1 MKRRFIHESPRR
13 PVGGVALGVK
23 RDDGKTTTRLTAGA
37 QFQWLGRTYYVGKG
51 GELRRL
57 YK

>member
-1 MKRRFIHESPRR
+1 MRRRVFIHHSPLR
-13 PVGGVALGVK
+13 PVGGSFLTVKGPTARLKDGVTFEMLGK
-23 RDDGKTTTRLTAGA
+23 
-37 QFQWLGRTYYVGKG
+37 TYYVGKG

>member
-1 MKRRFIHESPRR
+1 MKRRVFIHESPKR
-13 PVGGVALGVK
+13 PVGGTALTIKGWQ
-23 RDDGKTTTRLTAGA
+23 TRLKEGA
-37 QFQWLGRTYYVGKG
+37 TFEWLNRTYYVGKG